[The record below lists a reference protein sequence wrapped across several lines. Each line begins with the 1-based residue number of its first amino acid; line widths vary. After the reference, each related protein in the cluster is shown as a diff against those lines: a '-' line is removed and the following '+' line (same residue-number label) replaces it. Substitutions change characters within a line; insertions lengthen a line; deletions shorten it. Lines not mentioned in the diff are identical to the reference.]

1 MLGVKGFD
9 PLDLLLFVRGC
20 GARSLDAIRA
30 VRRACDASD
39 AAPHSLRII
48 DVFNEP
54 GLVEKYRVIATP
66 TLVTLGGS
74 HERRLVGNVSE
85 QGVRAHFELGAR
97 PTTA

>member
-1 MLGVKGFD
+1 MLGVREFD

-20 GARSLDAIRA
+20 GERSLGAIRA
-30 VRRACDASD
+30 VRRACDTAGG
-39 AAPHSLRII
+39 APHSLRII

-54 GLVEKYRVIATP
+54 ALVEKYRVIATP

-85 QGVRAHFELGAR
+85 QSVRAHFDLGAAPVR
-97 PTTA
+97 A